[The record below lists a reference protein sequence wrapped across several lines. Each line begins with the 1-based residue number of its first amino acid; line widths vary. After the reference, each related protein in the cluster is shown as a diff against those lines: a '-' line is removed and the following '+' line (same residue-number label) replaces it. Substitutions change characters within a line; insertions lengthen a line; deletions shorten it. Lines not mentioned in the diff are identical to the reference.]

1 MLKNRIWLIVALMSI
16 ALLGIILVQVYWI
29 RSTIA
34 QKEQVFSF
42 HVNEALNKVADKV
55 ETNIAASMLSSQM
68 NLFFSDSAY
77 WNTGTGSDS
86 LTIYNGIMSDS
97 MIAIALESANIG
109 GIDYF
114 RADASAIEPFGHEIT
129 PIAPGGERPTMILEP
144 LVYKGEASAANDALI
159 GDILT
164 DIDRQL
170 RINSKRIKKAM
181 EQMMFQMMQ
190 RGIKPEQTIDTV
202 FLKNTLYHELENSG
216 ITTDFNFGVM
226 MDDEFF
232 ITTANNKDA
241 INALT
246 STTHKVSLFP
256 DDMFFNNDVL
266 LVNFPHQQSF
276 ILSSI
281 WSLLIGS
288 LIFTSIIIGV
298 FYYTVVI
305 FLRQK
310 KLSEIKN
317 DFINNMTHEF
327 KTPLATISLAV
338 DAVNNPMILK
348 DESKIKHYTHIIK
361 EENKRMNSQVE
372 KVLQMALLDK
382 NEISLSKD
390 DVDIHDIIYRA
401 VENITLQIED
411 KGGKIEMEL
420 AAERY
425 EITGDEV
432 HLNNVISNLLDN
444 ANKYSP
450 EKPDIKISTSGDD
463 NGIYIT
469 IEDHGIGMSNE
480 DIKMIFEKFYRVP
493 TGNVHNIKGFGL
505 GLTYVKAIVEA
516 HKGSIEVKSQL
527 KKGSEFKIF
536 LPIT

>member
-1 MLKNRIWLIVALMSI
+1 
-16 ALLGIILVQVYWI
+16 
-29 RSTIA
+29 
-34 QKEQVFSF
+34 
-42 HVNEALNKVADKV
+42 
-55 ETNIAASMLSSQM
+55 
-68 NLFFSDSAY
+68 
-77 WNTGTGSDS
+77 
-86 LTIYNGIMSDS
+86 
-97 MIAIALESANIG
+97 
-109 GIDYF
+109 
-114 RADASAIEPFGHEIT
+114 
-129 PIAPGGERPTMILEP
+129 
-144 LVYKGEASAANDALI
+144 
-159 GDILT
+159 
-164 DIDRQL
+164 
-170 RINSKRIKKAM
+170 
-181 EQMMFQMMQ
+181 MMFQMMQ

-202 FLKNTLYHELENSG
+202 FLKNTLFHELSNRG
-216 ITTDFNFGVM
+216 ITTDFNYGVL

-232 ITTANNKDA
+232 IT
-241 INALT
+241 NAGSREAVKELA

-266 LVNFPHQQSF
+266 LVNFPHQKSF

-288 LIFTSIIIGV
+288 LLFTSIIIGV

-305 FLRQK
+305 LLRQK

-361 EENKRMNSQVE
+361 EENKRMNAQVE

-382 NEISLSKD
+382 NEISLSTD
-390 DVDIHDIIYRA
+390 DIDIHDIIYRA
-401 VENITLQIED
+401 VENISVQVEEKD
-411 KGGKIEMEL
+411 GKIDMEL

-425 EITGDEV
+425 ELTGDEV
-432 HLNNVISNLLDN
+432 HLSNVISNLLDN

-450 EKPDIKISTSGDD
+450 EKPEIKITTESDD
-463 NGIYIT
+463 KGIYIT
-469 IEDHGIGMSNE
+469 VADHGIGMSN
-480 DIKMIFEKFYRVP
+480 DDVKMIFEKFYRVP

-505 GLTYVKAIVEA
+505 GLTYVKAIIEA
-516 HKGSIEVKSQL
+516 HKGTIDVKSQP
-527 KKGSEFKIF
+527 KKGSQFKLF

>member
-1 MLKNRIWLIVALMSI
+1 MLRNRIWLIVILMST

-29 RSTIA
+29 RNTIA

-55 ETNIAASMLSSQM
+55 ETNIAASVVSSQM
-68 NLFFSDSAY
+68 NLFFSDSTY
-77 WNTGTGSDS
+77 WSVGPDS
-86 LTIYNGIMSDS
+86 LTIYDGMMSDS
-97 MIAIALESANIG
+97 MMAIALESASAAG
-109 GIDYF
+109 VDYF
-114 RADASAIEPFGHEIT
+114 RAEASKIEPFGHDIS
-129 PIAPGGERPTMILEP
+129 PMPLGGDRPTMILEP
-144 LVYKGEASAANDALI
+144 LEYKGDFKSADDALI
-159 GDILT
+159 TDILT

-170 RINSKRIKKAM
+170 RINSQRIKKAM

-202 FLKNTLYHELENSG
+202 FLKNTLFHELSNRG
-216 ITTDFNFGVM
+216 ITTDFNYGVL

-232 ITTANNKDA
+232 IT
-241 INALT
+241 NAGSREAVKELA

-266 LVNFPHQQSF
+266 LVNFPHQKSF

-288 LIFTSIIIGV
+288 LLFTSIIIGV

-305 FLRQK
+305 LLRQK

-361 EENKRMNSQVE
+361 EENKRMNAQVE

-382 NEISLSKD
+382 NEISLSTD
-390 DVDIHDIIYRA
+390 DIDIHDIIYRA
-401 VENITLQIED
+401 VENISVQVEEKD
-411 KGGKIEMEL
+411 GKIDMEL

-425 EITGDEV
+425 ELTGDEV
-432 HLNNVISNLLDN
+432 HLSNVISNLLDN

-450 EKPDIKISTSGDD
+450 EKPEIKITTESDD
-463 NGIYIT
+463 KGIYIT
-469 IEDHGIGMSNE
+469 VADHGIGMSN
-480 DIKMIFEKFYRVP
+480 DDVKMIFEKFYRVP

-505 GLTYVKAIVEA
+505 GLTYVKAIIEA
-516 HKGSIEVKSQL
+516 HKGTIDVKSQP
-527 KKGSEFKIF
+527 KKGSQFKLF

>member
-1 MLKNRIWLIVALMSI
+1 MLKNRIWLIVILMST

-29 RSTIA
+29 RNTIV
-34 QKEQVFSF
+34 QKEQVFNF

-55 ETNIAASMLSSQM
+55 ETNIAASVVSSQM
-68 NLFFSDSAY
+68 NLFFSDSTY
-77 WNTGTGSDS
+77 WGAGRDS
-86 LTIYNGIMSDS
+86 LTIYEGILSDS
-97 MIAIALESANIG
+97 MLAVALASAKTAG
-109 GIDYF
+109 VDYF
-114 RADASAIEPFGHEIT
+114 RADVAAVEPFGHEISPMPKASDR
-129 PIAPGGERPTMILEP
+129 PIMILEP
-144 LVYKGEASAANDALI
+144 LEYKGDSRAADDALI
-159 GDILT
+159 SDILT

-170 RINSKRIKKAM
+170 RINSQRIKKAM

-202 FLKNTLYHELENSG
+202 FLKNTLFHELGNRG
-216 ITTDFNFGVM
+216 ITTEFNYGVY
-226 MDDEFF
+226 MDDELF
-232 ITTANNKDA
+232 ITNAGNKEDVKELTA
-241 INALT
+241 
-246 STTHKVSLFP
+246 TTHKVSLFP
-256 DDMFFNNDVL
+256 DDMFFNNDEL
-266 LVNFPHQQSF
+266 LVEFPHQKSF

-288 LIFTSIIIGV
+288 LLFTSIIIGV

-305 FLRQK
+305 MLRQK

-348 DESKIKHYTHIIK
+348 DENKVKHYTHIIK

-382 NEISLSKD
+382 NEISLSTD
-390 DVDIHDIIYRA
+390 DIDIHDIIYRA
-401 VENITLQIED
+401 VENISVQVEE

-420 AAERY
+420 AAEQY
-425 EITGDEV
+425 ELIGDEV
-432 HLNNVISNLLDN
+432 HLSNVISNLLDN

-450 EKPDIKISTSGDD
+450 EQPDIKISTESNSSG
-463 NGIYIT
+463 IFIT
-469 IEDHGIGMSNE
+469 VEDHGIGMNS
-480 DIKMIFEKFYRVP
+480 DDVKMIFEKFYRVP

-505 GLTYVKAIVEA
+505 GLTYVKAIIEA
-516 HKGSIEVKSQL
+516 HNGTIDVKSQP
-527 KKGSEFKIF
+527 KKGSQFKLF